1 MKRKICINLNP
12 GFKDVSF
19 EDCLDAMKAAG
30 FDGVFTGWTPGDMV
44 RRAAIIREK
53 GLYFQSVHAPFNK
66 AHKPWEEGEEGEAE
80 IDSLIECIRECSEA
94 GVPIVVIH
102 PIIGMDRHN
111 PTDLG
116 IERFS
121 RLVKEAEKLGI
132 MLAFENVEGIEY
144 LEKIIADLGSSPAV
158 GYCWDTGHEMCY
170 NRHRDLLASYGDR
183 LLCTHLNDN
192 LGIKDPAGSIT
203 FHDDLHMLPFD
214 GIADWQNIADRLNRC
229 GYRGPLTFEL
239 KRDTTLNGRKVL
251 IYGQIGVEEYLTQAY
266 IRACRVAAL
275 LKR

>member
-1 MKRKICINLNP
+1 MERKICINLNP

-19 EDCLDAMKAAG
+19 EDCLDSMKAAG

-80 IDSLIECIRECSEA
+80 IDSLIECIRECSAA

-121 RLVKEAEKLGI
+121 RLVKEAERLGI

-144 LEKIIADLGSSPAV
+144 LEKIIAELGSSPAV

-170 NRHRDLLASYGDR
+170 NGSMDVPALFGDK
-183 LLCTHLNDN
+183 LICTHLNDN
-192 LGIKDPAGSIT
+192 LGQTDQGVIT
-203 FHDDLHMLPFD
+203 WLDDSHLFPFD
-214 GIADWQNIADRLNRC
+214 GIADWQGIADRLNRINYS
-229 GYRGPLTFEL
+229 GELTFEL
-239 KRDTTLNGRKVL
+239 TIASKPGKNTHDIYKDLTLDSYFKLV
-251 IYGQIGVEEYLTQAY
+251 YDKAVQFAQ
-266 IRACRVAAL
+266 L
-275 LKR
+275 LE

>member
-12 GFKDVSF
+12 GFKGVTF
-19 EDCLDAMKAAG
+19 EECLDALKAAG

-53 GLYFQSVHAPFNK
+53 GLYFQSVHAPFKN
-66 AHKPWEEGEEGEAE
+66 AHKPWEKGKAGEAE
-80 IDSLIECIRECSEA
+80 IDSLIDCIRECSEA

-116 IERFS
+116 IKRFS
-121 RLVKEAEKLGI
+121 RLVKEAERLGI

-144 LEKIIADLGSSPAV
+144 LEKIIAELGSSPAV

-170 NRHRDLLASYGDR
+170 NGSMDVPALFGDK
-183 LLCTHLNDN
+183 LICTHLNDN
-192 LGIKDPAGSIT
+192 LGQTDPDVIT
-203 FHDDLHMLPFD
+203 WLDDSHLMPFD
-214 GIADWQNIADRLNRC
+214 GIADWQGIAERLARINY
-229 GYRGPLTFEL
+229 GGELTFEMSLDSKPGKNTHDIYAHLDL
-239 KRDTTLNGRKVL
+239 KGYFDL
-251 IYGQIGVEEYLTQAY
+251 IYKKAQQFAQLIG
-266 IRACRVAAL
+266 
-275 LKR
+275 

>member
-1 MKRKICINLNP
+1 MERKICINLNP

-19 EDCLDAMKAAG
+19 EACLDSMKAAG

-53 GLYFQSVHAPFNK
+53 GLYFQSVHAPFTK

-80 IDSLIECIRECSEA
+80 IDSLIECIRECSAA

-144 LEKIIADLGSSPAV
+144 LEKIIAELGSSPAV

-170 NRHRDLLASYGDR
+170 NGSMDVPALFGDK
-183 LLCTHLNDN
+183 LICTHLNDN
-192 LGIKDPAGSIT
+192 LGQTDPNVIT
-203 FHDDLHMLPFD
+203 WLDDSHLFPFD
-214 GIADWQNIADRLNRC
+214 GIADWQGIADRLDRINYS
-229 GYRGPLTFEL
+229 GELTFEL
-239 KRDTTLNGRKVL
+239 TIASKPGKNTHDIYKDLTLDSYFKLV
-251 IYGQIGVEEYLTQAY
+251 YEKAVQFAQ
-266 IRACRVAAL
+266 L
-275 LKR
+275 LK

>member
-53 GLYFQSVHAPFNK
+53 GLYFQSVHAPFTK
-66 AHKPWEEGEEGEAE
+66 AHKPWEEGAEGEAE
-80 IDSLIECIRECSEA
+80 IDSLIDCIRECSEA

-116 IERFS
+116 IERFG

-144 LEKIIADLGSSPAV
+144 LEKIIAELGSSPAI

-170 NRHRDLLASYGDR
+170 NGSMDVPALFGDK
-183 LLCTHLNDN
+183 LICTHLNDN
-192 LGIKDPAGSIT
+192 LGQTDPNVIT
-203 FHDDLHMLPFD
+203 WLDDSHLFPFD
-214 GIADWQNIADRLNRC
+214 GIADWQGIASRLDRINYS
-229 GYRGPLTFEL
+229 GELTFEL
-239 KRDTTLNGRKVL
+239 TLASKPGKNTHD
-251 IYGQIGVEEYLTQAY
+251 IYKDLTLDSYFKFVYDKAVQFAQ
-266 IRACRVAAL
+266 L
-275 LKR
+275 LK

>member
-1 MKRKICINLNP
+1 MERKICINLNP

-53 GLYFQSVHAPFNK
+53 GLYFQSVHAPFKN
-66 AHKPWEEGEEGEAE
+66 AHKPWEEGEDGEAE
-80 IDSLIECIRECSEA
+80 IDSLIDCIRECSEA

-116 IERFS
+116 IERFG

-144 LEKIIADLGSSPAV
+144 LEKIIAELGSSPAV

-170 NRHRDLLASYGDR
+170 NGSMDVPALFGDK
-183 LLCTHLNDN
+183 LICTHLNDN
-192 LGIKDPAGSIT
+192 LGQTDPSVIT
-203 FHDDLHMLPFD
+203 WLDDSHLFPFD
-214 GIADWQNIADRLNRC
+214 GIADWQGIADRLDRINYA
-229 GYRGPLTFEL
+229 GELTFEL
-239 KRDTTLNGRKVL
+239 TIASKPGKNTHDIYKDLTLDSYFKLV
-251 IYGQIGVEEYLTQAY
+251 YDKAVQFAQ
-266 IRACRVAAL
+266 L
-275 LKR
+275 LK